1 MRSKATSAR
10 RNSDMARLAKSSM
23 TAVSVIFLV
32 MNPGQLFNLLFCAVS
47 NGAAGWRAASKIS
60 IG

>member
-1 MRSKATSAR
+1 
-10 RNSDMARLAKSSM
+10 MARLAKSSM